1 MHIIHR
7 GLVNKNYKENTLKSF
22 KKSFSMGF
30 GIETDIHSTKD
41 NKFICFHDFTL
52 NRIFKKNLSVKN
64 LDYFYLSKIST
75 LKRKPIPLLSDVL
88 KASKNKFLLFIEIK
102 PYFSIRILK
111 NLIKETSKFKKCIFI
126 SFNHKNIYNLLKIK
140 PNIKTGLSFSN
151 TSKIKAIIK
160 LSKNKKINFLI
171 LDKIFLNSRNIQQ
184 LKIKKYFYTI
194 KKKSEFKKYSKINNL
209 IFENF

>member
-7 GLVNKNYKENTLKSF
+7 GLVNKNCKENTLKSF

-88 KASKNKFLLFIEIK
+88 KASKNKFPLFIEIK
-102 PYFSIRILK
+102 PYF
-111 NLIKETSKFKKCIFI
+111 T
-126 SFNHKNIYNLLKIK
+126 
-140 PNIKTGLSFSN
+140 
-151 TSKIKAIIK
+151 
-160 LSKNKKINFLI
+160 
-171 LDKIFLNSRNIQQ
+171 
-184 LKIKKYFYTI
+184 
-194 KKKSEFKKYSKINNL
+194 
-209 IFENF
+209 

>member
-41 NKFICFHDFTL
+41 NKFICFHDFSL

-64 LDYFYLSKIST
+64 LDYIYLYKISI

-88 KASKNKFLLFIEIK
+88 KASKNKFPLFIEIK
-102 PYFSIRILK
+102 PYFSKRILK
-111 NLIKETSKFKKCIFI
+111 NLVKETSKFKKCIFI

-151 TSKIKAIIK
+151 TSKVKTIIK

-194 KKKSEFKKYSKINNL
+194 KKKSEFKKYSKNNNL